1 MIMMTD
7 QQDQQLPR
15 SQARQNTAPK
25 IPKFLPIRGTSPDT
39 ARLQMGPL
47 AAHLAAFEGMEK
59 ALVRIAADA
68 PSLLSAR
75 NLEGETP
82 AHHAAAAGK
91 HDIIDML
98 GRIDPKLLMMQD
110 DDGQTP
116 AHTAGMY
123 RHAEVL
129 QAVGRRAPDSFMLLD
144 NSGLSPLDLAGE
156 NAECRR
162 AILPFLKVAWPP
174 SPHPPGTR
182 VAPLH
187 SARQSQSMR
196 LMPQPLPPP
205 ALLSANLQSAAST
218 PLMPE
223 HAPHPPPLPA
233 STKPLSSPR
242 LSAARSEP
250 AGPNAEAVAAPAAAP
265 AALPAR
271 LSLRCALLCGL
282 VGAAAFFFAAVET
295 LVSPNW

>member
-1 MIMMTD
+1 MMPNQQDQQLPPRPSSPSRQQDLPRSQARRNSAPTIPEFLQVHGASPETLRLQMGPLAAHLAAFEGTAAFPCGGTTVIMMTD

-223 HAPHPPPLPA
+223 HA
-233 STKPLSSPR
+233 
-242 LSAARSEP
+242 
-250 AGPNAEAVAAPAAAP
+250 
-265 AALPAR
+265 
-271 LSLRCALLCGL
+271 
-282 VGAAAFFFAAVET
+282 
-295 LVSPNW
+295 